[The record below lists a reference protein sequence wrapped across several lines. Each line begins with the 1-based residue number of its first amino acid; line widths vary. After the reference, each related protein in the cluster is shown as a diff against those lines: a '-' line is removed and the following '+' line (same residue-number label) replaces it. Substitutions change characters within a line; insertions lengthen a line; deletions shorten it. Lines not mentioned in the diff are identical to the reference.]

1 MLRSR
6 VRVPLSLHIIEMPIK
21 FSVYILY
28 SEVFDKYYSGQSSD
42 RLARLDTHNKGQNN
56 STKRYMPWRVF
67 AYQELDSR
75 TEAMVMERKLK
86 NLRSLSKMMDFI
98 KSNEFII
105 CIVEGRE

>member
-6 VRVPLSLHIIEMPIK
+6 VRVPLSLHILVMPIT

-42 RLARLDTHNKGQNN
+42 RLARLDTHNKGQNK
-56 STKRYMPWRVF
+56 STKRYVPWRIF
-67 AYQELDSR
+67 AYKELDSR
-75 TEAMVMERKLK
+75 SEAMVMERKLK

-98 KSNEFII
+98 QRNAFII
-105 CIVEGRE
+105 P